1 MAIQQTTNNKQ
12 SPKIYPESRICSP
25 DMGTLPCAHCGIEV
39 VESPPNVAV
48 AEVPDPRSNLV
59 ELKDFPSKEWTT
71 RERIYK
77 IYIDKCLKR
86 TLAQPE

>member
-1 MAIQQTTNNKQ
+1 
-12 SPKIYPESRICSP
+12 
-25 DMGTLPCAHCGIEV
+25 MGTLPCAHCGIEV